1 MTKNILQEYTVLY
14 VEDDVGVR
22 KHFVELLKR
31 YFKHVYEAA
40 DGEEALSVYDTEE
53 IDVLISDID
62 LPKMD
67 GLALVKLIRE
77 ENETLPIVMLTAYSD
92 REKLLKA
99 TELYLVKYLVKPV
112 EPQEF
117 REALQMVAKKL
128 SAQEQDIS
136 LEDGYVWSV
145 KKHQLYCNGQEII
158 LATKECRLLHLLII
172 HKGQCVS
179 FGNIMIEVWG
189 SNENESATIEAIKY
203 HISQLRKKLTGLT
216 IRNVYAEGYILVC

>member
-1 MTKNILQEYTVLY
+1 MTKDILQEYAVLY
-14 VEDDVGVR
+14 VEDDVGIR

-128 SAQEQDIS
+128 SALEQDIS

-145 KKHQLYCNGQEII
+145 KKNQIHRHGEEII
-158 LATKECRLLHLLII
+158 LSPKEEKLLQLFICRR
-172 HKGQCVS
+172 GQCIG
-179 FGNIMIEVWG
+179 FGEIMLEVWG
-189 SNENESATIEAIKY
+189 DDTEASIRMETIKY
-203 HISQLRKKLTGLT
+203 HVSKLRTKLTGLT
-216 IRNVYAEGYILVC
+216 IRNVYAEGYILV

>member
-1 MTKNILQEYTVLY
+1 MTKDILQNYTALY

-22 KHFVELLKR
+22 KHFVESLKR
-31 YFKHVYEAA
+31 YFKHVYEAG
-40 DGEEALSVYDTEE
+40 DGKEALSMYDTEE

-62 LPKMD
+62 LPKMG
-67 GLALVKLIRE
+67 GLSLVKLIRE

-117 REALQMVAKKL
+117 KEALQMVAKKL
-128 SAQEQDIS
+128 SAKEQDII

-145 KKHQLYCNGQEII
+145 KKSQLYCNGQEII
-158 LATKECRLLHLLII
+158 LSTKEQRLLHLLILYR
-172 HKGQCVS
+172 GQCVS
-179 FGNIMIEVWG
+179 FGDIMIEVWEDCG
-189 SNENESATIEAIKY
+189 DKSVTIEAVKY

-216 IRNVYAEGYILVC
+216 IRNVYAQGYILV

>member
-1 MTKNILQEYTVLY
+1 MTKEILQNHTVLY

-22 KHFVELLKR
+22 KHFVESLKR

-40 DGEEALSVYDTEE
+40 DAQEALSVYDTKE

-99 TELYLVKYLVKPV
+99 TELYLIKYLVKPV
-112 EPQEF
+112 EPEEF
-117 REALQMVAKKL
+117 REALRLVAKKL
-128 SAQEQDIS
+128 SSKEQDIS
-136 LEDGYVWSV
+136 LEAGYVWSV
-145 KKHQLYCNGQEII
+145 KKNQIHRNGEEII
-158 LATKECRLLHLLII
+158 LLPKEQRLLELLIMC
-172 HKGQCVS
+172 KGQCVS
-179 FGNIMIEVWG
+179 TGEIMLEVWEDDIG
-189 SNENESATIEAIKY
+189 ESATTDAIKY
-203 HISQLRKKLTGLT
+203 HITQLRKKLIGLT
-216 IRNVYAEGYILVC
+216 IRNIYAKGYMLV

>member
-1 MTKNILQEYTVLY
+1 MTKEILQNHTVLY
-14 VEDDVGVR
+14 IEDDVGVR

-31 YFKHVYEAA
+31 YFRHVYEAS
-40 DGEEALSVYDTEE
+40 DGEKALSVYDTKK
-53 IDVLISDID
+53 IDVLVSDID

-67 GLALVKLIRE
+67 GLTLVKLIRE

-99 TELYLVKYLVKPV
+99 LELYLVKYLIKPV

-117 REALQMVAKKL
+117 REALRLVAKKL
-128 SAQEQDIS
+128 SAKEQDIS

-145 KKHQLYCNGQEII
+145 KKNQMHRNGEEII
-158 LATKECRLLHLLII
+158 LLPKEQRLLELLIM

-179 FGNIMIEVWG
+179 MGEIMLDVW
-189 SNENESATIEAIKY
+189 EDDIDESATTDAIKY
-203 HISQLRKKLTGLT
+203 HITQLRKKLTGLT
-216 IRNVYAEGYILVC
+216 IRNIYAKGYMLV

>member
-1 MTKNILQEYTVLY
+1 MTKEILQNHTVLY

-22 KHFVELLKR
+22 KHFVESLKR

-40 DGEEALSVYDTEE
+40 DAQEALSVYDTKE

-112 EPQEF
+112 EPEEF
-117 REALQMVAKKL
+117 REALRLVAKKL
-128 SAQEQDIS
+128 SSKEQDIS
-136 LEDGYVWSV
+136 LEAGYVWSV
-145 KKHQLYCNGQEII
+145 KKNQIHRNGEEII
-158 LATKECRLLHLLII
+158 LLPKEQRLLELLIMC
-172 HKGQCVS
+172 KGQCVS
-179 FGNIMIEVWG
+179 TGEIMLEVWEDDIG
-189 SNENESATIEAIKY
+189 ESATTDAIKY
-203 HISQLRKKLTGLT
+203 HITQLRKKLIGLT
-216 IRNVYAEGYILVC
+216 IRNIYAKGYMLV

>member
-1 MTKNILQEYTVLY
+1 MTKEILQNHTVLY

-22 KHFVELLKR
+22 KHFVESLKR

-40 DGEEALSVYDTEE
+40 DAQEALSVYDTKE

-112 EPQEF
+112 EPEEF
-117 REALQMVAKKL
+117 REALRLVAKKL
-128 SAQEQDIS
+128 SSKEQDIS
-136 LEDGYVWSV
+136 LEAGYVWSV
-145 KKHQLYCNGQEII
+145 KKNQIHRNGEEII
-158 LATKECRLLHLLII
+158 LLPKEQRLLELLIMC
-172 HKGQCVS
+172 KGQCVS
-179 FGNIMIEVWG
+179 TGEIMLEVW
-189 SNENESATIEAIKY
+189 EDDIDESATTDAIKY
-203 HISQLRKKLTGLT
+203 HITQLRKKLTGLT
-216 IRNVYAEGYILVC
+216 IRNIYAKGYMLV

>member
-1 MTKNILQEYTVLY
+1 MTKEILQNHTVLY

-22 KHFVELLKR
+22 KHFVESLKR

-40 DGEEALSVYDTEE
+40 DAQEALSVYDTKE

-128 SAQEQDIS
+128 SMREQDIS

-145 KKHQLYCNGQEII
+145 KKNKMYRNGEEII
-158 LATKECRLLHLLII
+158 LSPKEKKLFQLFICRR
-172 HKGQCVS
+172 GQCVS
-179 FGNIMIEVWG
+179 FGEIMLEVWG
-189 SNENESATIEAIKY
+189 DDTEASIRIETIKY
-203 HISQLRKKLTGLT
+203 HVSKLRTKLTGLT
-216 IRNVYAEGYILVC
+216 IQNVYAEGYILI